1 MKHWQIVIVI
11 YCGIAFVWSLYTL
24 FRYHKFQKSKNFKS
38 EKNLIFVFFLGFSVG
53 RDGDGCSYLLFDGIR
68 S

>member
-1 MKHWQIVIVI
+1 MEHWQIVIVI

-38 EKNLIFVFFLGFSVG
+38 EKNLIFVG

>member
-1 MKHWQIVIVI
+1 MEHWQIVIVI

-38 EKNLIFVFFLGFSVG
+38 EKNLIFVFSWFFCWS
-53 RDGDGCSYLLFDGIR
+53 
-68 S
+68 